1 MNEKT
6 IRITRRYAELAF
18 VGLATAFLL
27 AFVFSQAARGPAGLP
42 GVVVY
47 GFAAGFGLEYVSSV
61 WTGRAARRQ
70 LSRQLSR

>member
-18 VGLATAFLL
+18 VALVAAFML

-47 GFAAGFGLEYVSSV
+47 GLAAAFGLEYVSSV
-61 WTGRAARRQ
+61 WIGRAARRGR
-70 LSRQLSR
+70 RQLSR